1 MSVPIQYSVLSKPF
15 QFRSC
20 LLRRVIAIY
29 VNISYFTKITIPA
42 DIALSGFFFLFF
54 LYNTRRFVFCEIHLF
69 RIILFII
76 FCNLFFF
83 QNFRHQSPKNGSSR
97 SLAHH
102 QPVARPRASRLQA
115 AAAAASA
122 DQEEVSRYPHPFVI
136 QDHPIFF
143 VLVFVPTSTSPYCTW
158 HTG

>member
-29 VNISYFTKITIPA
+29 VNIFYFTKIPYQLILPYPV
-42 DIALSGFFFLFF
+42 FFPFFFIQYKAFLFF
-54 LYNTRRFVFCEIHLF
+54 AKYTYSELSFHNFLQ
-69 RIILFII
+69 FI
-76 FCNLFFF
+76 FFF

>member
-29 VNISYFTKITIPA
+29 VNIFYFTKITIPA
-42 DIALSGFFFLFF
+42 DIALSGFFFLFS
-54 LYNTRRFVFCEIHLF
+54 YTIQGVLF
-69 RIILFII
+69 FAKYTYSELSFHNFPQFI
-76 FCNLFFF
+76 FF

-122 DQEEVSRYPHPFVI
+122 DQEEVSRYPHPFVV